1 MESKVIT
8 VGRNEYKVHP
18 EGLIESRHRMLRPQ
32 DNSKGYKYVCLG
44 YGEGGYKNFYI
55 HRLVAEAFIDNPL
68 NLPEI
73 NHIDGNRANNMVS
86 NLEWCD
92 RVYNVRDYVSKGR
105 GKYSTK
111 SVKQIDEQGTT
122 IKTWLSLKEASK
134 DLGCTPE
141 LLGMAANGR
150 IKKAKGFLIRF
161 SDETI
166 LA

>member
-1 MESKVIT
+1 MEPKVII
-8 VGRNEYKVHP
+8 VGKNEYKIHP
-18 EGLIESRHRMLRPQ
+18 EGLVESRHKILKPQ

-44 YGEGGYKNFYI
+44 YGEGGYKNFYV
-55 HRLVAEAFIDNPL
+55 HRLVAESFIDNPL
-68 NLPEI
+68 LLPEV
-73 NHIDGNRANNMVS
+73 NHIDGDRANNAVS

-92 RVYNVRDYVSKGR
+92 REYNVRDYVSKGR

-111 SVKQIDEQGTT
+111 SVKQVDEQGDT
-122 IKTWLSLKEASK
+122 IKEWTSLIEASK
-134 DLGCTPE
+134 DLNCTPE
-141 LLGMAANGR
+141 LIGMAANGK